1 MTQLVLRLTANEP
14 SGNYGSV
21 LGLIADELCGDS
33 ACPWTR
39 CVVTRLVLG
48 LDAWRL
54 GLSLDSLRKSRVVTG
69 LVLRLIANEPCGD
82 SGLVH
87 RLTANELF

>member
-1 MTQLVLRLTANEP
+1 MVTLGLSLGSLQMSHVVTQLVLRLTANEP

-39 CVVTRLVLG
+39 CVATWLVLG
-48 LDAWRL
+48 LAA
-54 GLSLDSLRKSRVVTG
+54 K
-69 LVLRLIANEPCGD
+69 EPCGD
-82 SGLVH
+82 W
-87 RLTANELF
+87 ACP